1 MTSNV
6 IATLVLSIARSR
18 ALGLGALLCLCPG
31 TEAACPATAPGDTG
45 IGTFRTLVIGAAGFE
60 SDPVYGSK
68 NTFVYVP
75 STYQAAQGAPL
86 FVLLHG
92 TAGSPTLAIG
102 QASIMRNVWAGAAEA
117 GGFIIAAPVA
127 SGVQGG
133 WIAPISETDTP
144 SDYDVVLAVI
154 RRLSRD
160 YRIDASRIYL
170 WGFSSG
176 GHVTLDIA
184 LNRTHRQLNSEL
196 FAGFGAHAG
205 VSAGLACSGLN
216 AVECASMVFAPGTS
230 KRPLDLHI
238 GQTDPLWPRA
248 LEDRGRFTSNG
259 WIEGVTFFWHPFA
272 GGHEVPSAHPLQIW
286 NNLCGFR
293 NRIPEIPQ
301 AIAVPQPFRIDSQ
314 AIPGTRTAS
323 PNAQKIG
330 VAGLRPQDGK
340 R

>member
-1 MTSNV
+1 M
-6 IATLVLSIARSR
+6 RSR
-18 ALGLGALLCLCPG
+18 LHAFLKPARNPAIALGALLWLCQG
-31 TEAACPATAPGDTG
+31 TEAACPATAPGATSG
-45 IGTFRTLVIGAAGFE
+45 GTFRSLAIAAAGFE
-60 SDPVYGSK
+60 SDPVYGNK

-92 TAGSPTLAIG
+92 TAGNPTLAIG
-102 QASIMRNVWAGAAEA
+102 QASIVRNIWASAAEA
-117 GGFIIAAPVA
+117 GGFIIAAPAA

-133 WIAPISETDTP
+133 WIAPVNETDTP

-160 YRIDASRIYL
+160 YRVDTSRIYL

-176 GHVTLDIA
+176 GHVTVDVA

-216 AVECASMVFAPGTS
+216 AAECAGMVFAPGTS

-238 GQTDPLWPRA
+238 GQTDPLWARA
-248 LEDRGRFTSNG
+248 QEDRDRFTSNG

-286 NNLCGFR
+286 NNLCGFH
-293 NRIPEIPQ
+293 NRIPTIPQ
-301 AIAVPQPFRIDSQ
+301 VSAVLQPFRVDSQ
-314 AIPGTRTAS
+314 ALPGARAVS
-323 PNAQKIG
+323 GNAQEIG